1 MECEVNEVAGW
12 GCLGRANVEANRYSC
27 PMVVVSDSDLRWWT
41 TPRDSVRVQPR
52 EPGASYDNY

>member
-1 MECEVNEVAGW
+1 MECEVNERVEW
-12 GCLGRANVEANRYSC
+12 GCSERANVEAKRYSC

-41 TPRDSVRVQPR
+41 TPRDSARLQPR